1 MEAEVSSTTFYDESE
16 QRNTNIR
23 ESSDSFVADDGTVA
37 NTFSKTVI
45 STNSNTG
52 EWIVDSN
59 EDHQS
64 ISESANQ
71 TVLLE

>member
-64 ISESANQ
+64 ISESAN
-71 TVLLE
+71 